1 MVTAA
6 SIGDKRL
13 EDQSERQKDAENKNS
28 GKSMFRNESQLS
40 PHQSLAQY
48 TVCKKKKWLM
58 GVRSVNCG
66 GHRESIW
73 PQKSISGRHDIH

>member
-1 MVTAA
+1 MVAEA

-28 GKSMFRNESQLS
+28 GQSMFRNELQLP

-48 TVCKKKKWLM
+48 TVCK
-58 GVRSVNCG
+58 NY
-66 GHRESIW
+66 
-73 PQKSISGRHDIH
+73 